1 MQNRTDFELEE
12 ALYSHAPI
20 GLHCC
25 DCNGLILWANNT
37 ELKFLGR
44 TKEEYVG
51 KRFSSFVYTDNNVN
65 IFAGN
70 VAADDR
76 NLYSEVLKRVI
87 SGNPISDIPIRFVTR
102 SGTVIHLL
110 LDCDGTGILK
120 PGTSVE
126 NRYFRFFTRDDT
138 ARRIQEMRSNVL
150 FQETNRSLQM
160 LDNFMNRSMQQ
171 MRKPLTLMERACNLV
186 TENFEDI
193 DEALRSTQQSPNPA
207 QQGNNLSASL
217 SVALSSTMEARSV
230 VGLASTLTKDA
241 LGLVDDITD
250 LAKFD
255 QGRALLIDKEA
266 VKLRDVCL
274 EALTQVP
281 IPTSGGMI
289 DVILDIQ
296 QGAPSRT
303 MADKSVLQRCLALLL
318 NFAVDAAA
326 NAASSIGDGTK
337 GKVILSVSA
346 TAIAQPQGVQ
356 ISVLYSNPDVT
367 AGAPAVGDDLALRG
381 NGAMSESATPGIGQR
396 KSASGLP
403 AIFREYHSK
412 PDDLLSTD
420 YNDVAS
426 ARGGSRIRRFRL
438 RKSILEGMTGCRR
451 DKLGL
456 GLSLVQHLVGALGSD
471 LRYEIVDEQPLAPSL
486 TKFWFNL
493 PISLDFPHRL
503 AAETQALKDLKS
515 EADQLDP
522 FASRPELLSS
532 FAKAP
537 EEPQLKRAKLFHPI
551 ASAGNMNLEVSNAAI
566 PPLISQLPNQV
577 ATVSSNP
584 LAAAT
589 FKNDM
594 APQIDQTKRAAYP
607 GVTPGTPPLI
617 LVVEDTDVSATL
629 ICMHL
634 RKLNCTS
641 HRAENGEVALEM
653 LRSAPAPNM
662 YSLILMDLRMPVMDG
677 FEAAKII
684 KGSNACNIPI
694 VALTGETSIENKN
707 QCDEIGFD
715 DYRTKP
721 LKKPELKQL
730 LLKLVP
736 GWTDQDAAST

>member
-1 MQNRTDFELEE
+1 MQNRTGFELEE

-51 KRFSSFVYTDNNVN
+51 KCFSSFVYTDNNAN

-76 NLYSEVLKRVI
+76 TLYNEVLKRVI
-87 SGNPISDIPIRFVTR
+87 SGNPISDIPVRFVTR

-120 PGTSVE
+120 PGASVE

-171 MRKPLTLMERACNLV
+171 MRKPLTLMEWACNLV

-207 QQGNNLSASL
+207 LQGNNLSASL

-274 EALTQVP
+274 EALTKVP

-337 GKVILSVSA
+337 GKVVLSVSA

-356 ISVLYSNPDVT
+356 ISVFYSNPGNLGVT
-367 AGAPAVGDDLALRG
+367 AGAPAVRDDLALGGR
-381 NGAMSESATPGIGQR
+381 GAMSESESPGIGQR
-396 KSASGLP
+396 KSASELP

-412 PDDLLSTD
+412 PDDVVSTD

-471 LRYEIVDEQPLAPSL
+471 LRYEIVDEQPMAPSL

-503 AAETQALKDLKS
+503 AAETQALNALS
-515 EADQLDP
+515 SQAHHLHQY
-522 FASRPELLSS
+522 ASRPELLYSS
-532 FAKAP
+532 TKAP
-537 EEPQLKRAKLFHPI
+537 
-551 ASAGNMNLEVSNAAI
+551 
-566 PPLISQLPNQV
+566 
-577 ATVSSNP
+577 
-584 LAAAT
+584 
-589 FKNDM
+589 
-594 APQIDQTKRAAYP
+594 
-607 GVTPGTPPLI
+607 
-617 LVVEDTDVSATL
+617 
-629 ICMHL
+629 
-634 RKLNCTS
+634 
-641 HRAENGEVALEM
+641 
-653 LRSAPAPNM
+653 
-662 YSLILMDLRMPVMDG
+662 
-677 FEAAKII
+677 
-684 KGSNACNIPI
+684 
-694 VALTGETSIENKN
+694 
-707 QCDEIGFD
+707 
-715 DYRTKP
+715 
-721 LKKPELKQL
+721 
-730 LLKLVP
+730 
-736 GWTDQDAAST
+736 